1 MLVACKMDCAC
12 YCWLG
17 FILFHSCFS
26 KEARRESRMCDPF
39 CKHPTSYNV
48 AKWQVLIIWHMS
60 SISVLFRMSQVDYD
74 LAWADFYGYA
84 PSIKFL
90 QIILFLVLPISNQS
104 LIAKSVDL
112 LRHPVQSKTVFVMVP
127 DTVLQPDPS
136 ARHLQI
142 FDTRKHILNDK
153 CENKLFQI

>member
-1 MLVACKMDCAC
+1 M
-12 YCWLG
+12 G
-17 FILFHSCFS
+17 
-26 KEARRESRMCDPF
+26 
-39 CKHPTSYNV
+39 
-48 AKWQVLIIWHMS
+48 S
-60 SISVLFRMSQVDYD
+60 SIKGQERATMEQRMSVGNLFAPNILQCSQVTSAYY
-74 LAWADFYGYA
+74 LTYEFNF
-84 PSIKFL
+84 STL
-90 QIILFLVLPISNQS
+90 QDVS
-104 LIAKSVDL
+104 DL

>member
-1 MLVACKMDCAC
+1 
-12 YCWLG
+12 
-17 FILFHSCFS
+17 
-26 KEARRESRMCDPF
+26 
-39 CKHPTSYNV
+39 
-48 AKWQVLIIWHMS
+48 MS
-60 SISVLFRMSQVDYD
+60 SISVLLRMSQVDYD

-84 PSIKFL
+84 PSIKLL